1 MISLIYGKIKQY
13 KTQKQW
19 RKNNSNNFTEMLND
33 FNIRQVEVGEGTY
46 GGLNVLTFDD
56 SHMLKIGAY
65 CSIGPGVQF
74 VLSADHR
81 LDVVS
86 TYPWKVK
93 ILGQENEAI
102 SKGDIVVEDDV
113 WIGMNSIVLSG
124 VRIGKGAVI
133 SAGSVVTKDVPPFAI
148 VGGVPAKVIKYRFE
162 QDVIKKLIEID
173 YNRIEKTFIKDNLGS
188 FYKSLNNGDDVEFLS
203 KVKSKE

>member
-102 SKGDIVVEDDV
+102 SKGDIIVEDDV
-113 WIGMNSIVLSG
+113 WIGSRAIILSG
-124 VRIGKGAVI
+124 VKIGKGAVI
-133 SAGSVVTKDVPPFAI
+133 AAGTIVTKDVPAYSV
-148 VGGVPAKVIKYRFE
+148 VGGIPARIIRNRFSDE
-162 QDVIKKLIEID
+162 IIEVLKNIDYKKLTREKIETNINLL
-173 YNRIEKTFIKDNLGS
+173 YKEIESVEDAIKIVSIIN
-188 FYKSLNNGDDVEFLS
+188 E
-203 KVKSKE
+203 